1 MKKIIVSTLLSS
13 LLLTNTIFAKSDT
26 EPTSK
31 EVNKNAIEIAT
42 KKAENNQVKLI
53 QEALNSLEI
62 TAKALKNLNGDNY
75 LLALIVA
82 QRSEQLARGSEP
94 LLSQDYLNKHHIVK
108 PVDIAIYEIAED
120 KLDFKLS

>member
-31 EVNKNAIEIAT
+31 EVSKNAIEIAT

-62 TAKALKNLNGDNY
+62 TAKALKNLEDNKKDEAKKY
-75 LLALIVA
+75 RVSIRKTRSNSNI
-82 QRSEQLARGSEP
+82 QRCSKTTS
-94 LLSQDYLNKHHIVK
+94 N
-108 PVDIAIYEIAED
+108 
-120 KLDFKLS
+120 